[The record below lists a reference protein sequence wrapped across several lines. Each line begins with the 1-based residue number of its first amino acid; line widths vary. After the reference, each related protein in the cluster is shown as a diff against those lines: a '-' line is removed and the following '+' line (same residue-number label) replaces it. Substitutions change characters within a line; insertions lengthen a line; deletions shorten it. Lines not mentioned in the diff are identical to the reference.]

1 MRLCTAW
8 RSTDHVQDIA
18 RNKRTRAV
26 CGPARSWRHLCQVHA
41 EVRVG
46 KQGQHA
52 GHYHNE
58 VARTPP
64 AVVLVVH
71 FCVFDAMPK
80 FILCVCRHLFCYI
93 YVLCMHV
100 QMNATPAFVRQPWA
114 PMEEVG
120 FTAPHVVVL
129 NHKQQAPP
137 FSTSND
143 NLCDSCQAEDERQR
157 MYGVMPLQCI
167 PPPESQGVDCVPPCQ
182 PAPQSQC
189 MPPALQ
195 GVHYVLA
202 CDPQAQSQCMP
213 PVASDC
219 NTQYILPAAAPGSMP
234 AFFGMQ
240 NTPHIA
246 PSAAGVGTL
255 TKATHA
261 FRGMFMPP
269 ETPRHHTV
277 LVKIKNTP
285 GSAPTRTSSFW
296 SRGPQRANRR
306 SR

>member
-1 MRLCTAW
+1 MCTAW

-18 RNKRTRAV
+18 RNKQTRAV

-137 FSTSND
+137 FSTSKD
-143 NLCDSCQAEDERQR
+143 NLCNSCQAEDERQR

-167 PPPESQGVDCVPPCQ
+167 PPPESQRVDQVPCFQNTAPGQCVPI
-182 PAPQSQC
+182 
-189 MPPALQ
+189 ALHGNTTTQ
-195 GVHYVLA
+195 VCDNVAYVLSHH
-202 CDPQAQSQCMP
+202 PQN
-213 PVASDC
+213 
-219 NTQYILPAAAPGSMP
+219 NTAPGMP
-234 AFFGMQ
+234 VSVMLPEHSLGGAGLYNIFSGHKAPEQIKKRGFFG
-240 NTPHIA
+240 
-246 PSAAGVGTL
+246 
-255 TKATHA
+255 TKTYV
-261 FRGMFMPP
+261 R
-269 ETPRHHTV
+269 
-277 LVKIKNTP
+277 VK
-285 GSAPTRTSSFW
+285 
-296 SRGPQRANRR
+296 
-306 SR
+306 